1 MKYSNAACRVS
12 AQMACWDINL
22 VIALCLSVHIQDKD
36 TQKSNG
42 AVDPDFLM
50 MEELGMETPNECQ
63 PQS

>member
-1 MKYSNAACRVS
+1 
-12 AQMACWDINL
+12 MARWDVNL
-22 VIALCLSVHIQDKD
+22 VIALCLSVHVQDKD

-50 MEELGMETPNECQ
+50 MEELGMETPNKCQ